1 MGMSLEIAEKL
12 SSGALKK
19 ARELGIGITV
29 AVVDAAGHIRHLARM
44 DDAGWLSPD
53 IAIAKAYAT
62 AGFRRDTEQMLQRLK
77 GKEVFATA
85 LTSMS
90 GGKVLLGQGGCL
102 VMDGDEIIGAIG
114 VSGATSEQDAE
125 CAQAGVAGLG

>member
-1 MGMSLEIAEKL
+1 MTLELAERL
-12 SSGALKK
+12 TAGALAK
-19 ARELGIGITV
+19 AREMGLGISV
-29 AVVDAAGHIRHLARM
+29 AVVDAAGHVVSLVRM
-44 DDAGWLSPD
+44 DNAGWLSPD
-53 IAIAKAYAT
+53 IAHAKAYAT

-102 VMDGDEIIGAIG
+102 VMEGDEIVGAIG

-125 CAQAGVAGLG
+125 CAQAGVDSVK